1 MTTPDPIEAAITAAT
16 AHVAEQFSDGD
27 PNCGMFV
34 TYVASDGYNA
44 FRGARPTEVAEA
56 AIRAAAPILIAA
68 GREEVADKISALVN
82 AGWQVL
88 RTTGAKDPI
97 LEAKLDAL
105 DEAAA
110 LARGGTS

>member
-1 MTTPDPIEAAITAAT
+1 MTTPDPIEAA
-16 AHVAEQFSDGD
+16 
-27 PNCGMFV
+27 
-34 TYVASDGYNA
+34 
-44 FRGARPTEVAEA
+44 AEA
-56 AIRAAAPILIAA
+56 MHVEECTSDDYCRHGADYLQHYLTMARAAAPILIAA